1 MTTQI
6 LRSLFCITALALA
19 SRLSAGEYPGAHSVE
34 VRSDKLPGVPAKPGD
49 QPARHPLKGVVL
61 DIRTDRGALVVKH
74 EEIPGVMRAMTMLLK
89 VDEATLK
96 AAKKDQAVTGLLV
109 RKSDGWWLEEAKL
122 AP

>member
-6 LRSLFCITALALA
+6 VRSLLSITALALA
-19 SRLSAGEYPGAHSVE
+19 SRLSAGEHPGAHSHD

-49 QPARHPLKGVVL
+49 QPARNPLKGVIL
-61 DIRTDRGALVVKH
+61 DIRHDRGALVVKH

-96 AAKKDQAVTGLLV
+96 AAKKDQAVTGLLT
-109 RKSDGWWLEEAKL
+109 RKADGWWLEEAKL